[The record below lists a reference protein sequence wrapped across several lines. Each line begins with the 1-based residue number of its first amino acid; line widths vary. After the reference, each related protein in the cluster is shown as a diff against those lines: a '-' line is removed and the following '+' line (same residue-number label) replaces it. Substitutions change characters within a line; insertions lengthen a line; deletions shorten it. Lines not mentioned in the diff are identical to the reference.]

1 MSLNSFHFVLYFC
14 AAVVLVALLQLLR
27 NKLRIA
33 GTLQLAG
40 LLLFSYFLIYM
51 SDWRFCLCIA
61 GVTVW
66 TYLFGLQLEKKHKKG
81 LLAIGIVFLVLF
93 LGVFKYAG
101 FFVNSFRGLFGYD
114 SVTLNIILPLGVS
127 FYIFSALAYLID
139 VYRGDYEAEKNI
151 LHFALYIAFFAKL
164 TAGPIVRGKDFF
176 PQIKKYRGIEWNSFL
191 EGAQIFVFGLFKKVV
206 LADRL
211 GVFVDNVFKTPEIFN
226 TGTVILAVLS
236 YSLQIYFDFSGYSDM
251 AIGVSKIV
259 GFAFKPNFN
268 LPYISQNVSEFWTRW
283 HISLSSWFKDYL
295 YIPLGGSRKSKIRTL
310 INLMLVMLV
319 SGLWHGAGWT
329 FIVWGALYGL
339 ASCIQNLLKK
349 QLKNVNPYVN
359 GVITFIIVTLFWVV
373 FRAESL
379 PKALNMLKGIFTVHG
394 GISQPYVWT
403 FFAILCLTAATVFA
417 VIRYKKGTIAAGL
430 LQSTDESKE
439 QKAEPKKDTINGFY
453 PILDLSKIPCQVA
466 FFTFCGL
473 TLILGYFGNT
483 AFIYGAF

>member
-1 MSLNSFHFVLYFC
+1 MNLNSFHFVVYFC
-14 AAVVLVALLQLLR
+14 IAIIVITCLQLLR
-27 NKLRIA
+27 NILRIA
-33 GTLQLAG
+33 GTLQLAA
-40 LLLFSYFLIYM
+40 LLLFSYILIFM
-51 SDWRFCLCIA
+51 ADWRFCLCIA
-61 GVTVW
+61 SVTVW
-66 TYLFGLQLEKKHKKG
+66 TYLFGLQLEKKHNKK
-81 LLAIGIVFLVLF
+81 LLATGIIFLVLF
-93 LGVFKYAG
+93 LGIFKYSG
-101 FFVNSFRGLFGYD
+101 FFINSFRGICGHD
-114 SVTLNIILPLGVS
+114 SVTINMILPLGVS

-139 VYRGDYEAEKNI
+139 VYRGDYKAEKNI

-164 TAGPIVRGKDFF
+164 TAGPIVRGNDFF
-176 PQIKKYRGIEWNSFL
+176 PQIKKYRGIEWTFFL
-191 EGAQIFVFGLFKKVV
+191 EGTQVFVFGFFKKVV

-211 GVFVDNVFKTPEIFN
+211 GVFVDTVFRTPEIFN
-226 TGTVILAVLS
+226 TGTVILAILS

-259 GFAFKPNFN
+259 GFDFKPNFN

-283 HISLSSWFKDYL
+283 HISLSSWFRDYL
-295 YIPLGGSRKSKIRTL
+295 YIPLGGSRKGQIRAL

-339 ASCIQNLLKK
+339 ASCLHNLLKK
-349 QLKNVNPYVN
+349 QTKKIKPYVN
-359 GVITFIIVTLFWVV
+359 RVITFIIVTLFWVI

-379 PKALNMLKGIFTVHG
+379 PKALNMWKGMFTVHD

-403 FFAILCLTAATVFA
+403 FFAILCLIISTLFA
-417 VIRYKKGTIAAGL
+417 FIKYKKETAAGL
-430 LQSTDESKE
+430 LQSTNKPEEK
-439 QKAEPKKDTINGFY
+439 KAETKKNTINGFY
-453 PILDLSKIPCQVA
+453 PILDLSKIWCQVV